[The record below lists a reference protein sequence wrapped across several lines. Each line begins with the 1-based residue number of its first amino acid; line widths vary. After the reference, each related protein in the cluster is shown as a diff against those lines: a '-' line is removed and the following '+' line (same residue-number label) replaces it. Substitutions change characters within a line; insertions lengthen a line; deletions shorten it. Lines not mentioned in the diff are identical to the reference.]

1 MKRLLFICSLCLTLA
16 ISIAPEALAQDGED
30 NSGTVVETIKRA
42 QTGMKF
48 LSLSVD
54 PRAAAMGS
62 ALTAEMQGNSN
73 SLFYNPASMA
83 QMQGNGSASFANTGF
98 ISDIQYNV
106 ASAAFRPAN
115 GNYGVVGVSLQM
127 VNYGD
132 FQGTIR
138 STDDAGYTSTGDYSP
153 TAMAIGVGY
162 ARSFTDKFSAGAHV
176 KYALQDLGT
185 FQVDPTSAADPNQD
199 FSVNTI
205 AFDFGVVYETGFKSL
220 AIAFVAR
227 NFSQELTYVRENFE
241 LPLTLQFGASMNMLD
256 FTSMDPNMH
265 ALRLNVDVQRPR
277 DFDEHVR
284 FGAEYKFMDMIA
296 LRGGFEQLGL
306 DEEQGISLGAGVNF
320 GLDNLSAAANY
331 SYTDF
336 GIFGAVNRIGLN
348 IGF

>member
-16 ISIAPEALAQDGED
+16 ISIAPEVVAQDGED
-30 NSGTVVETIKRA
+30 NSGTTVETTKRA

-62 ALTAEMQGNSN
+62 ALTAELNGNSN
-73 SLFYNPASMA
+73 SMFYNPASMA
-83 QMQGNGSASFANTGF
+83 KMQGNGSAAVANTRF
-98 ISDIQYNV
+98 ISDINYNI
-106 ASAAFRPAN
+106 ASAAFRPSG
-115 GNYGVVGVSLQM
+115 GNFGVVGVTLEN
-127 VNYGD
+127 VDYGE
-132 FQGTIR
+132 FLGTIR
-138 STDDAGYTSTGDYSP
+138 STDEAGYASTGKYSP
-153 TAMAIGVGY
+153 SALAIGVGY

-176 KYALQDLGT
+176 KYALQDLGS
-185 FQVDPTSAADPNQD
+185 FQVDPSSGLDANQD

-205 AFDFGVVYETGFKSL
+205 AFDFGVVYSTGFKSL

-277 DFDEHVR
+277 DFDEHIR
-284 FGAEYKFMDMIA
+284 FGAEYKFMDIVS

-306 DEEQGISLGAGVNF
+306 DEEQGVSLGGGLNF
-320 GLDNLSAAANY
+320 GMNNLSAAANY
-331 SYTDF
+331 SFTDY
-336 GIFGAVNRIGLN
+336 GIFDAVHRIGLN

>member
-1 MKRLLFICSLCLTLA
+1 MKRLLFVCSLCLTLA
-16 ISIAPEALAQDGED
+16 IVIAPEVVAQDD
-30 NSGTVVETIKRA
+30 NSGTAVETIKRA

-62 ALTAEMQGNSN
+62 ALTAEMQGNSM
-73 SLFYNPASMA
+73 SMFYNPASMA
-83 QMQGNGSASFANTGF
+83 QMLGNGSASVANTAF
-98 ISDIQYNV
+98 ISDINYNV
-106 ASAAFRPAN
+106 ASAAYRPSG
-115 GNYGVVGVSLQM
+115 GNYGVVGVSLEM
-127 VNYGD
+127 VDYGD
-132 FQGTIR
+132 FLGTIR
-138 STDDAGYTSTGDYSP
+138 STSESGYESTGTYAPS
-153 TAMAIGVGY
+153 ALAIGVGY

-185 FQVDPTSAADPNQD
+185 FAVEPAAAGVADTD
-199 FSVNTI
+199 FDVNTV
-205 AFDFGVVYETGFKSL
+205 AFDFGIVYETGFKSL

-277 DFDEHVR
+277 DFDEHIQ
-284 FGAEYKFMDMIA
+284 FGAEYKFMDMVA

-306 DEEQGISLGAGVNF
+306 DEEKGLSLGAGVNF
-320 GLDNLSAAANY
+320 GMNDLTAAANY
-331 SYTDF
+331 SFTDF
-336 GIFGAVNRIGLN
+336 GVFDAVHRIG
-348 IGF
+348 IAVGF